1 LVLTEESSA
10 IGLDELASL
19 RGLDREILE
28 ELAEAGCLSRRHGRA
43 ASAASTRVAPGWC
56 DGRGGWAAIS
66 ASILLAS
73 PVPCRCWPA
82 SKRWKRDCG
91 IWNTHCADEKGTV
104 RPAVPLAGG
113 DNGAVRRCPQILWK
127 TLWSRALSLAM
138 VGLSSACNKS
148 VQTENEPRSGQCGKS
163 CPGP

>member
-1 LVLTEESSA
+1 VTEESSA
-10 IGLDELASL
+10 IGLEKLASL
-19 RGLDREILE
+19 CGLDREILE
-28 ELAEAGCLSRRHGRA
+28 ELAEAGCFEPTALPGGQCRVDARSAGVVRRARRLG
-43 ASAASTRVAPGWC
+43 SV
-56 DGRGGWAAIS
+56 S
-66 ASILLAS
+66 ASIPLAS

-91 IWNTHCADEKGTV
+91 VSNTHCADEKGTV
-104 RPAVPLAGG
+104 RPAVPLARG

-127 TLWSRALSLAM
+127 TLWSRALSLAT

-148 VQTENEPRSGQCGKS
+148 VQTEDGPRSGQCGKS